1 MHNVFITSAI
11 ARQDSPILWIMLA
24 ATYVIFI
31 IIAADYLYLTCSDP
45 VDDLLLGINN
55 GTK

>member
-1 MHNVFITSAI
+1 MYNVFITSSI

-24 ATYVIFI
+24 ATYILFI
-31 IIAADYLYLTCSDP
+31 IIAADYIYLTCSDP

-55 GTK
+55 GIK